1 MTASASMTASAV
13 AKGLAGVIAG
23 QTAICSLDGTLRYRG
38 YDIEP
43 LARRGDFEEVAWLL
57 LRGDLPTAA
66 ELAGFRT
73 RVAGAARELPEPVL
87 GALERLAVRAPEAS
101 PMDALRT
108 GVSMLG
114 LVEED
119 NAPGDRPA
127 LLAQAERLLG
137 QTPALLAA
145 WLDLAAGRPVAP
157 WPDAPLA
164 PALLERLTG
173 SVPSA
178 AETAIFGTTLV
189 LYAEHEF
196 NASTFAART
205 VASTGS
211 DMHSAITAAIGALKG
226 PLHGG
231 ANEKVLEVLGA
242 IGTADRARGWVEEQF
257 AAKRVV
263 MGFGHRVYKDG
274 DVRATLLGEMCRT
287 LVEGTAGEPLENLA
301 AEVEAIMLE
310 RKQLKPNLD
319 WPAARVYHALG
330 LPLKVF
336 TPIFVVARMSG
347 WTAHVSEQVGDNR
360 LIRPLSLYSGAAPRD
375 YVPLAARGER
385 LSDRAGGRPT

>member
-1 MTASASMTASAV
+1 MTAPAPSGAAADF
-13 AKGLAGVIAG
+13 AKGLAGVVAG
-23 QTAICSLDGTLRYRG
+23 TTAIASLEGTLRYRG

-43 LARRGDFEEVAWLL
+43 LARAGDFEEVAYLL
-57 LRGDLPTAA
+57 LHGDLPSRAQHAA
-66 ELAGFRT
+66 FRD
-73 RVAGAARELPEPVL
+73 RVAAAARSLPPAVID
-87 GALERLAVRAPEAS
+87 ALARLAAASPEAS

-108 GVSMLG
+108 GVSGLG
-114 LVEED
+114 LLERD
-119 NAPGDRPA
+119 DTPGDRTA

-137 QTPALLAA
+137 QVPALLAA

-157 WPDAPLA
+157 WPSGSLA
-164 PALLERLTG
+164 AALLERLTG
-173 SVPSA
+173 RVPPPAHA
-178 AETAIFGTTLV
+178 AIVGTTLV

-211 DMHSAITAAIGALKG
+211 DMHSCITAAIGALKG

-242 IGTADRARGWVEEQF
+242 IGSAERAEAWVHEQF

-274 DVRATLLGEMCRT
+274 DVRAKLLGAMCRDM
-287 LVEGTAGEPLENLA
+287 VRGTAGDMLEDLA
-301 AEVEAIMLE
+301 ERVERIMLA
-310 RKQLKPNLD
+310 KKSLKPNLD

-330 LPLKVF
+330 LPVKVF

-347 WTAHVSEQVGDNR
+347 WTAHVIEQMGDNR
-360 LIRPLSLYSGAAPRD
+360 IIRPLSLYTGPAPRD
-375 YVPLAARGER
+375 YVPLAKR
-385 LSDRAGGRPT
+385 S

>member
-1 MTASASMTASAV
+1 MAATPRPETDF
-13 AKGLAGVIAG
+13 AKGLAGVVAG

-38 YDIEP
+38 YAIEP
-43 LARRGDFEEVAWLL
+43 LAAAGDFEEVAYLL
-57 LRGDLPTAA
+57 LHGELPTRA
-66 ELAGFRT
+66 EHTAFSE
-73 RVAGAARELPEPVL
+73 RVAAAARSLDDRVL
-87 GALERLAVRAPEAS
+87 DALARMAAAS
-101 PMDALRT
+101 PQASVMDALRT

-114 LVEED
+114 LVERD
-119 NAPGDRPA
+119 DAPGGQAA

-137 QTPALLAA
+137 QTPAILAA
-145 WLDLAAGRPVAP
+145 WIDLTSGRSPQP
-157 WPDAPLA
+157 WPDGPIAT
-164 PALLERLTG
+164 ALLQRLTG
-173 SVPSA
+173 REPTPAHVA
-178 AETAIFGTTLV
+178 LFGTTLV

-231 ANEKVLEVLGA
+231 ANEKVLEVLGE
-242 IGTADRARGWVEEQF
+242 IGSAERAVAWVHEQF

-274 DVRATLLGEMCRT
+274 DVRAKLLGRMCRDMVRGSEAEA
-287 LVEGTAGEPLENLA
+287 LEDLADRVER
-301 AEVEAIMLE
+301 IMLE
-310 RKQLKPNLD
+310 KKSLKPNLD

-330 LPLKVF
+330 LPVKVF

-347 WTAHVSEQVGDNR
+347 WTAHVIEQIGDNR
-360 LIRPLSLYSGAAPRD
+360 IIRPLSIYSGHPARD
-375 YVPLAARGER
+375 YRPLESR
-385 LSDRAGGRPT
+385 T

>member
-1 MTASASMTASAV
+1 MAAPDPNPAAF
-13 AKGLAGVIAG
+13 AKGLAGVVAG
-23 QTAICSLDGTLRYRG
+23 QTAICSLSGTLRYRG

-43 LARRGDFEEVAWLL
+43 LARAGDFEEVAYLL
-57 LRGDLPTAA
+57 LHGELPTTAERDAFRGRIAEAA
-66 ELAGFRT
+66 AH
-73 RVAGAARELPEPVL
+73 LPAPVL
-87 GALERLAVRAPEAS
+87 DALARLAATEPHAS

-114 LVEED
+114 LVERD
-119 NAPGDRPA
+119 DTPGPRAA
-127 LLAQAERLLG
+127 LLAQAERLIG
-137 QTPALLAA
+137 QVAALLAA
-145 WLDLAAGRPVAP
+145 WIDMTTGRPAAA

-164 PALLERLTG
+164 AALLERLTG
-173 SVPSA
+173 RPPSA
-178 AETAIFGTTLV
+178 AQAAIFGTTLV

-205 VASTGS
+205 VVSTGS
-211 DMHSAITAAIGALKG
+211 DMHSAITAAIGTLKG

-231 ANEKVLEVLGA
+231 ANEKVLEVLGQ
-242 IGTADRARGWVEEQF
+242 IGSADRARPWVEEQF

-274 DVRATLLGEMCRT
+274 DVRAKLLGEMCRAM
-287 LVEGTAGEPLENLA
+287 VAGTEADGLEALA

-310 RKQLKPNLD
+310 RKALKPNLD

-330 LPLKVF
+330 LPVKVF

-347 WTAHVSEQVGDNR
+347 WTAHVIEQIGDNR
-360 LIRPLSLYSGAAPRD
+360 LIRPLSIYSGPAARD
-375 YVPLAARGER
+375 YVPLASR
-385 LSDRAGGRPT
+385 

>member
-1 MTASASMTASAV
+1 MSASSAP
-13 AKGLAGVIAG
+13 AEIARGLAGVVAG
-23 QTAICSLDGTLRYRG
+23 QTAIASLDGTLRYRG

-43 LARRGDFEEVAWLL
+43 LAVAGDFEEVAYLL
-57 LRGDLPTAA
+57 LHGELPTAA
-66 ELAGFRT
+66 ERAGF
-73 RVAGAARELPEPVL
+73 AARVQQAARSLPSSVL
-87 GALERLAVRAPEAS
+87 DALGRLAAGSPHAS

-114 LVEED
+114 LVERD
-119 NAPGDRPA
+119 DVLDGRDA
-127 LLAQAERLLG
+127 LIERSERLLG

-145 WLDLAAGRPVAP
+145 WIDMTSGRPVAP
-157 WPDAPLA
+157 WPDGPLA
-164 PALLERLTG
+164 GALLARLTG
-173 SVPSA
+173 RTPSA
-178 AETAIFGTTLV
+178 AEAAIFGTTLV

-205 VASTGS
+205 VASTGG

-231 ANEKVLEVLGA
+231 ANEKVLDVLRE
-242 IGTADRARGWVEEQF
+242 IGSADRAEAWLQQQF

-274 DVRATLLGEMCRT
+274 DVRAKLLGRLCRD
-287 LVEGTAGEPLENLA
+287 LVAGTEGEPLEALA
-301 AEVEAIMLE
+301 DRIESLMLAEKRL
-310 RKQLKPNLD
+310 RPNLD

-330 LPLKVF
+330 LPVKVF

-347 WTAHVSEQVGDNR
+347 WTAHVVEQAGDNR
-360 LIRPLSLYSGAAPRD
+360 LIRPLSRYCGVAPRA
-375 YVPLAARGER
+375 YVPVPER
-385 LSDRAGGRPT
+385 M

>member
-1 MTASASMTASAV
+1 MTAPQPAAKAATEF

-43 LARRGDFEEVAWLL
+43 LADAGDFEEVAWLL
-57 LRGDLPTAA
+57 LHGDLPTRAEHAA
-66 ELAGFRT
+66 FATRLA
-73 RVAGAARELPEPVL
+73 AAARSLD
-87 GALERLAVRAPEAS
+87 GAVVDALARLAAAS
-101 PMDALRT
+101 PQASVMDALRT

-114 LVEED
+114 LVERD
-119 NAPGDRPA
+119 DTPGPRPT

-137 QTPALLAA
+137 QTPAILAA
-145 WLDLAAGRPVAP
+145 WIDLTCGRSPQP
-157 WPDAPLA
+157 WPDGPIAA
-164 PALLERLTG
+164 ALLQRLTG
-173 SVPSA
+173 RVPSPA
-178 AETAIFGTTLV
+178 HAAIFGTTLV

-211 DMHSAITAAIGALKG
+211 DMHSAVTAAIGALKG

-231 ANEKVLEVLGA
+231 ANEKVLEVLGE
-242 IGTADRARGWVEEQF
+242 IGTAARADAWVHEQF

-274 DVRATLLGEMCRT
+274 DVRAKLLGRMCRAMVAGT
-287 LVEGTAGEPLENLA
+287 EGDDLEDLADRVER
-301 AEVEAIMLE
+301 IMLE
-310 RKQLKPNLD
+310 QKSLKPNLD

-330 LPLKVF
+330 LPVKVF

-347 WTAHVSEQVGDNR
+347 WTAHVIEQVGDNR
-360 LIRPLSLYSGAAPRD
+360 IIRPLSVYSGAAPRD
-375 YVPLAARGER
+375 YVPLANRR
-385 LSDRAGGRPT
+385 